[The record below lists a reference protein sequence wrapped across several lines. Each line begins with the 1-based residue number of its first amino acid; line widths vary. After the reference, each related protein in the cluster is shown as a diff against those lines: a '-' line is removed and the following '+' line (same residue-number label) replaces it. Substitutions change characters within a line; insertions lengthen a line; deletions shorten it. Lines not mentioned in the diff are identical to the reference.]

1 MKMRDGWKRDA
12 KRLCVIT
19 AAAALSAFNLNT
31 FVRAAGLF
39 PGGFS
44 GLSLLICE
52 VFEKYLHVT
61 LPYAPVNLL
70 FNALPAVIGLKFIGK
85 KFTLF
90 SCIFVVLSS
99 VLVDVIPAVTLTDNT
114 LLLCLFGAIVGG
126 FAASMC
132 LSADATSGGT
142 DFISI
147 ALSERRGVD
156 AFNYILAGNVV
167 MLCVAGLLFGW
178 ERSMDSIIYQYVST
192 QVVRGMFTRYQ
203 KQTLFIVTD
212 RPQEVF
218 EIIRDTT
225 HHAAT
230 MFKGEGLFEQSE
242 RTMLYSVV
250 SRAEAGLLVKRV
262 RDADPHAFI
271 NSIRT
276 QSLKGRFYLR
286 PND

>member
-1 MKMRDGWKRDA
+1 MQFQWKRDA
-12 KRLCVIT
+12 GRLAVIA

-31 FVRAAGLF
+31 FVRAAGLL

-44 GLSLLICE
+44 GLSLLIRDI
-52 VFEKYLHVT
+52 FERYLHIT

-70 FNALPAVIGLKFIGK
+70 FNALPALIGLKFIGK
-85 KFTLF
+85 KFTFF

-99 VLVDVIPAVTLTDNT
+99 VLVDVIPAAVLTDNT
-114 LLLCLFGAIVGG
+114 LLLCLFGAILGG
-126 FAASMC
+126 FASALC
-132 LSADATSGGT
+132 LNADATTGGT

-147 ALSERRGVD
+147 ALSERKGVD
-156 AFNYILAGNVV
+156 AFGYILAGNVV

-178 ERSMDSIIYQYVST
+178 ERSMYSIIYQYIAT
-192 QVVRGMFTRYQ
+192 QVVRLMFTRYQ

-212 RPQEVF
+212 RPQQVF

-230 MFKGEGLFEQSE
+230 LFRGEGLFEQSE
-242 RTMLYSVV
+242 RAMLYSVV
-250 SRAEAGLLVKRV
+250 SRSEARLLVRKV
-262 RDADPHAFI
+262 RDADPGAFI
-271 NSIRT
+271 NSLQT
-276 QSLKGRFYLR
+276 QSLTGRFYQR

>member
-1 MKMRDGWKRDA
+1 MRFEWKRDL
-12 KRLCVIT
+12 RRILIICI
-19 AAAALSAFNLNT
+19 AAALSAFNLNT

-44 GLSLLICE
+44 GLSLLIRE
-52 VFEKYLHVT
+52 IFEKYLHVT
-61 LPYAPVNLL
+61 LPYAPLNLL

-90 SCIFVVLSS
+90 SCVFVVLSS
-99 VLVDVIPAVTLTDNT
+99 VLVDVIPAARLTDNT

-126 FAASMC
+126 FTSSIV
-132 LSADATSGGT
+132 LNADATTGGT

-147 ALSERRGVD
+147 ALSERKGVD
-156 AFNYILAGNVV
+156 AFGYILAANVV
-167 MLCVAGLLFGW
+167 MLCIAGLLLGW
-178 ERSMDSIIYQYVST
+178 ERSMYSIIYQYIAT
-192 QVVRGMFTRYQ
+192 QVVRLMFTRYQ

-212 RPQEVF
+212 RPQPVF

-230 MFKGEGLFEQSE
+230 MFRGEGLYEQSE

-250 SRAEAGLLVKRV
+250 SRSEAQRV
-262 RDADPHAFI
+262 VQKVRQVDPHAFI

-276 QSLKGRFYLR
+276 QSLTGRFYQR